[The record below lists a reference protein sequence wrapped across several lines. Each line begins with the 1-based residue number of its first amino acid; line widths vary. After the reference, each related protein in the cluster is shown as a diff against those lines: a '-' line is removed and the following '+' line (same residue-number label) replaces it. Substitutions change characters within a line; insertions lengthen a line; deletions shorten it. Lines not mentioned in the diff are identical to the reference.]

1 MATGWLLLSQRQT
14 FESKMALNQLSE
26 VEEIACLGSALSFEE
41 TLKRDRDKPE
51 PGAGSICSFLRPVFC
66 VELHLSWTLWA
77 KELCVLR
84 DSPGVTATS
93 HVLHMQFKTLER
105 ARHNQHFIHLR

>member
-14 FESKMALNQLSE
+14 FESKTALNQLSE
-26 VEEIACLGSALSFEE
+26 VEEIACLGNTLRFEE

-51 PGAGSICSFLRPVFC
+51 PEAGSICSFLRPVFC
-66 VELHLSWTLWA
+66 VELHLPWALGA

-84 DSPGVTATS
+84 DSPGVTPTS
-93 HVLHMQFKTLER
+93 QGVAHAV
-105 ARHNQHFIHLR
+105 